1 MTALSLRAV
10 DVVKATGVS
19 KGTVSQWINGVAK
32 PSGKNILLVAKALQ
46 CDPNWLQTGRVDSQS
61 FNSTPI
67 KTIHGQQPI
76 ISWSQAINWS
86 DDQQAGLS
94 DKDWF
99 PCPVDCSDQTFV
111 LRVRGISMAP
121 RFAEGDLIFVDPAI
135 NPVNGKYVIVR
146 LGDEKEASFKMI
158 IIEGA
163 QKYLKAD
170 NPDWP
175 APILPIDSNCQIIG
189 TIVFAGRQL

>member
-1 MTALSLRAV
+1 MTELGLTQSELAESAGISQV
-10 DVVKATGVS
+10 
-19 KGTVSQWINGVAK
+19 TVHKLI
-32 PSGKNILLVAKALQ
+32 SGKINKTARIIDLASALK
-46 CDPNWLQTGRVDSQS
+46 CDPTWLLNGTGAYQPL
-61 FNSTPI
+61 NEEPI
-67 KTIHGQQPI
+67 KTIYGQQPI